1 VKLSVEQQKM
11 VFGFLALVVLAT
23 LAAIIALGKVHQE
36 TSYGLDYILGGLT
49 MMTGG
54 FANWAFG
61 STSNSGSTDKVGET
75 K

>member
-1 VKLSVEQQKM
+1 MTLERQKM
-11 VFGFLALVVLAT
+11 VFGFLALLVMAILAGV
-23 LAAIIALGKVHQE
+23 IALGKVHQE

-61 STSNSGSTDKVGET
+61 STKDAKSQSE
-75 K
+75 

>member
-1 VKLSVEQQKM
+1 MTLEQQKM
-11 VFGFLALVVLAT
+11 VFGFMALVVLAT
-23 LAAIIALGKVHQE
+23 LAAVIALGKVNQDS
-36 TSYGLDYILGGLT
+36 SYGLDYILGGLT

-61 STSNSGSTDKVGET
+61 STKEP

>member
-1 VKLSVEQQKM
+1 VNVEQQKM
-11 VFGFLALVVLAT
+11 IFGFLALVVLAT
-23 LAAIIALGKVHQE
+23 LAAIIALGKVHQD

-61 STSNSGSTDKVGET
+61 AAKEVKEIKSSSE
-75 K
+75 

>member
-1 VKLSVEQQKM
+1 MSVEQQKM
-11 VFGFLALVVLAT
+11 IFGFLALVVLAT
-23 LAAIIALGKVHQE
+23 LAAVIALGKVSQDS
-36 TSYGLDYILGGLT
+36 SYGLDYILGGLT

-61 STSNSGSTDKVGET
+61 STTKVGEN

>member
-1 VKLSVEQQKM
+1 MSVEQQKM
-11 VFGFLALVVLAT
+11 IFGFLALVVLAT
-23 LAAIIALGKVHQE
+23 LAAIIALGKVHQD

-61 STSNSGSTDKVGET
+61 STKET
-75 K
+75 KSQSE

>member
-1 VKLSVEQQKM
+1 VNVEQQKM
-11 VFGFLALVVLAT
+11 IFGFLALVVLAT
-23 LAAIIALGKVHQE
+23 LAAIIALGRVHQD

-61 STSNSGSTDKVGET
+61 STKET
-75 K
+75 KSSSES

>member
-1 VKLSVEQQKM
+1 MNIQQQKM

-49 MMTGG
+49 MMVGG
-54 FANWAFG
+54 FSNWAFG
-61 STSNSGSTDKVGET
+61 ATKET
-75 K
+75 KSQSE